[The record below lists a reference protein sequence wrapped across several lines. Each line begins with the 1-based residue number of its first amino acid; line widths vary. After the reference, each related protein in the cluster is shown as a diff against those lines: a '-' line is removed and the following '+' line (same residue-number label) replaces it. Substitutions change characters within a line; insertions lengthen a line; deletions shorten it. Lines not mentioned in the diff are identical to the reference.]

1 MTRRTFIIGGSAAA
15 AAAAAA
21 AIFSNRRPARPGVT
35 VRDSP
40 ERFVSVDGMLTAAL
54 TASEQRIDVAGRLAQ
69 LYAFNGRVPGPV
81 MELRAGDDV
90 RLRLRNELSE
100 PTNLHFHGLHVS
112 PEGTAD
118 NIFLRIPAGEEL
130 DYAFRVPSQHP
141 AGLFW
146 VHPHLHGMVAKQV
159 SLGLAAPFIIRGELD
174 SIPEV
179 AAAREHMLILQ
190 DFALGSDG
198 HPADPG
204 MSAMML
210 GREGSLITVSG
221 KRSPQYVI
229 EQDGMVRLRLLNASA
244 SRFYRLAIDE
254 HPMHII
260 ATDGGALA
268 TTHTVDDLV
277 MAPGER
283 RDVLIQGTRET
294 GAYRLMNLP
303 YDRGSMEMMRG
314 SGMMGGRRGLMG
326 GMSGMRGDGAAPPTE
341 LATLVYQGRA
351 PRRVNVPQTLVA
363 VPPLPA
369 TAIQRTFEL
378 GDAMGMRPSGM
389 GMRFV
394 INGREFDHERTD
406 TRVRLDSV
414 EEWEY
419 VNTTTMDHPMHI
431 HTNSFQLVGAD
442 GVSERAWRDI
452 VLVKARSRA
461 RLRLTFEEFAGKT
474 VQHCHILDHED
485 RGMMATILM
494 ER

>member
-1 MTRRTFIIGGSAAA
+1 MTRRTFIIGGSAAGA
-15 AAAAAA
+15 AAAGA

-40 ERFVSVDGMLTAAL
+40 ERLVSVDGMLTATL

-69 LYAFNGRVPGPV
+69 LYAFNGRVPGPA

-118 NIFLRIPAGEEL
+118 NIFLQIPAGEEL
-130 DYAFRVPSQHP
+130 DYVFRVPSRHP

-159 SLGLAAPFIIRGELD
+159 SLGLAAPFIVRGELD

-190 DFALGSDG
+190 DFELGSDG
-198 HPADPG
+198 RPADPG

-221 KRSPQYVI
+221 RRSPQYAI
-229 EQDGMVRLRLLNASA
+229 EQDGMVRLRLLNASV

-283 RDVLIQGTRET
+283 RDVLIQGTRKT

-303 YDRGSMEMMRG
+303 YDRGSMEMMGG
-314 SGMMGGRRGLMG
+314 SGMGSRGGMMG

-461 RLRLTFEEFAGKT
+461 RLRLRFEEFAGKT

-485 RGMMATILM
+485 RGMMATLLM